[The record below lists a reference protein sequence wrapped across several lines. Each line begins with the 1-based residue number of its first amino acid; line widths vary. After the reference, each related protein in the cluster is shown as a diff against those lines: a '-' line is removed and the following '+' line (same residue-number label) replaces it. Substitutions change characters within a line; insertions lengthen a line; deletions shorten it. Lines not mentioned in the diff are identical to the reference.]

1 MARAILA
8 GVVGYLTMA
17 VFVVATFTGA
27 YLVLGADRSYKPGS
41 FDVSTLW
48 LVVSFALAAV
58 GALLGGLA
66 CRAIA
71 KSPKP
76 VVILAG
82 FVLLLGAV
90 AAWAATKKA
99 DPGPR
104 PAEVSSMEA
113 MQKSVQP
120 KWVTL
125 VNPIIGAIG
134 VMAGGGAFGSAQRR
148 S

>member
-1 MARAILA
+1 MVMGTDRA
-8 GVVGYLTMA
+8 
-17 VFVVATFTGA
+17 
-27 YLVLGADRSYKPGS
+27 YKPGTY
-41 FDVSTLW
+41 DASTLW

-76 VVILAG
+76 VVILAA
-82 FVLLLGAV
+82 FVMLLGAL
-90 AAWAATKKA
+90 AAWAATKKP

-104 PAEVSSMEA
+104 PAEVSSMDA
-113 MQKSVQP
+113 MQKSIQP

-125 VNPIIGAIG
+125 LNPIIGAIG
-134 VMAGGGAFGSAQRR
+134 VMAGGGAFGSPPRR

>member
-27 YLVLGADRSYKPGS
+27 YMVMGADRAYKPGTY
-41 FDVSTLW
+41 DVSTLW

-58 GALLGGLA
+58 GALLAGLA

-76 VVILAG
+76 VVILAA
-82 FVLLLGAV
+82 FVMLLGAV
-90 AAWAATKKA
+90 YAWAATKSP

-113 MQKSVQP
+113 MQKSKQP

-125 VNPIIGAIG
+125 LNPIIGAIG
-134 VMAGGGAFGSAQRR
+134 VMAGGGAFASAPRR
-148 S
+148 G